1 MIFWIASYPKSGN
14 TWLRALLSAY
24 YFTSDGFFSNNDLLK
39 KISQFPE
46 KKHFENFEYK
56 KEIAGETSKLWIKAQ
71 ELINQDKKIKFFKTH
86 SFLGNYKGNEF
97 TSPETTLGAI
107 YIIRDP
113 RNVFTSIKNHY
124 SLDNEKALKM
134 ITDKTRSLMS
144 NNGSHASLTYIS
156 SWAENYLSWLRNNKF
171 RRLFVKYEDLIE
183 NRYETF
189 RDLIVFTNTLMNNV
203 EGVNKLKLQ
212 KAIETTNFNVLK
224 KKEMSENFENSDS
237 SFKNWR
243 KFHSENKNL
252 FFNLGPENNWKKI
265 LNTKISKEI
274 EINFKKQMEELE
286 YL

>member
-1 MIFWIASYPKSGN
+1 MIIWLASYPKSGN
-14 TWLRALLSAY
+14 TYVRAFLSAY
-24 YFTSDGFFSNNDLLK
+24 YFSDNGQFDFSQITNID
-39 KISQFPE
+39 QFPHE
-46 KKHFENFEYK
+46 KFFNQKVNNFDE
-56 KEIAGETSKLWIKAQ
+56 ASKLWVPIQKK
-71 ELINQDKKIKFFKTH
+71 INQDKKIRFFKTH

-189 RDLIVFTNTLMNNV
+189 RDLIVFTNALMNNV

-224 KKEMSENFENSDS
+224 KKEMSETFDGSDS

-252 FFNLGPENNWKKI
+252 FFNLGPENDWNKNLEKEFAEKIETNFEKEMKK
-265 LNTKISKEI
+265 LK
-274 EINFKKQMEELE
+274 

>member
-1 MIFWIASYPKSGN
+1 MIIWLASYPKSGN
-14 TWLRALLSAY
+14 TYVRAFLSAY
-24 YFTSDGFFSNNDLLK
+24 YFSNNGQFDFSQ
-39 KISQFPE
+39 ISNIDQFPHE
-46 KKHFENFEYK
+46 KFFNQKVNNFDE
-56 KEIAGETSKLWIKAQ
+56 ASKLWVPIQKK
-71 ELINQDKKIKFFKTH
+71 INQDKKIRFFKTH

-97 TSPETTLGAI
+97 TSPETSLGAI

-156 SWAENYLSWLRNNKF
+156 SWAENYLSWFKNNKF
-171 RRLFVKYEDLIE
+171 RRLFIKYEDLIG

-224 KKEMSENFENSDS
+224 KKEMSENFDNSDS
-237 SFKNWR
+237 NFKNWR

-252 FFNLGPENNWKKI
+252 FFNLGPENDWKKI
-265 LNTKISKEI
+265 LEKEFAEKIETNFEKEM
-274 EINFKKQMEELE
+274 KELK